1 MYVGEI
7 EKEEEGEGD
16 QVQEQVDHEGG
27 GSHGGSA
34 DVEEVCHQGALILLF
49 SDVQYVYMY
58 LCMYVSIC
66 IIKYLSMFN
75 SHRRNLLLWPLRQY

>member
-1 MYVGEI
+1 MYVCMYVGEI
-7 EKEEEGEGD
+7 EEEEEGEGD

-49 SDVQYVYMY
+49 SDVCVYVCMY
-58 LCMYVSIC
+58 LCMV
-66 IIKYLSMFN
+66 
-75 SHRRNLLLWPLRQY
+75 